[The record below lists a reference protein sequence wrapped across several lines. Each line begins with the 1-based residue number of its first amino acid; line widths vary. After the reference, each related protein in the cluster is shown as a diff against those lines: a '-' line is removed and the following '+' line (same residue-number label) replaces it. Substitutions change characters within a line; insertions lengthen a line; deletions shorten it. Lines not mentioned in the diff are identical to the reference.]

1 MNKHKAAV
9 RNANTFKWKTNVIKA
24 QYAQYANRVIRM
36 ISLRILSRASL
47 KTTHIMSEMQLKI
60 ILWEERE
67 TKALFSSCYKS
78 SFYNIPRWQPLV
90 DPSCMGH
97 VHRHKVVSL
106 KPLPTDEMQP
116 AWILLLLLLCAYE
129 LIELHTAVEEIF
141 NINIGIMAI
150 ANLKQ
155 MRNIKFLLY
164 LCKCDCWHW
173 LQWQSNF
180 YQFH

>member
-1 MNKHKAAV
+1 MNKHKSAV

-24 QYAQYANRVIRM
+24 QCAQYANRVIR
-36 ISLRILSRASL
+36 ISLRIFSRASL
-47 KTTHIMSEMQLKI
+47 KITHIMSEIQFKI

-78 SFYNIPRWQPLV
+78 SFYNIPRWQPLA

-97 VHRHKVVSL
+97 VHRHKVVSSKL
-106 KPLPTDEMQP
+106 WPTDEMQP
-116 AWILLLLLLCAYE
+116 VWILLLLLLSAYE
-129 LIELHTAVEEIF
+129 LIKLHTAVEEIF
-141 NINIGIMAI
+141 YINIGIMAI

-155 MRNIKFLLY
+155 IRSINFLLY

-173 LQWQSNF
+173 LLWQSSF
-180 YQFH
+180 YQFY